1 MFLVYILFSQT
12 LGKFYIGMT
21 SDIEKRMQ
29 KHLENHDGFTS
40 KAKDWKIVFTQE
52 FDDKSSALKRE
63 AQIKNWKSKKMIL
76 NLISS

>member
-40 KAKDWKIVFTQE
+40 NAKDWKIVFTQE